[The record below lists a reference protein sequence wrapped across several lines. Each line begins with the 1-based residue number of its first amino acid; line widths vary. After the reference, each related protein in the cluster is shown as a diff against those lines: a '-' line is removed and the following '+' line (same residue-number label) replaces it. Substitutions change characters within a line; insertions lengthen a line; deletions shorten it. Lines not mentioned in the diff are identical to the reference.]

1 MLAKQAIPRNIIEQ
15 LKRICGEEGVS
26 YREQDR
32 ISYARD
38 CSTSS
43 LLLIHDHLVPTPP
56 DVIVWPRNTQEVSRV
71 LKLAHEKHIPLVPYG
86 AGSGV
91 CGAAIPL
98 KAGIVLDLKK
108 LDQIL
113 KIDATTLTA
122 RVQCGIIG
130 EILERKLQYAGY
142 TLGHFPSSIYSA
154 TLGGYL
160 ACRSAGQ
167 LSTKYG
173 KIEDMVR
180 AFTVCLPDGRI
191 VEVTDA
197 STNLLDLWVG
207 SEGTLGIIT
216 EASLAIHPKA
226 EQESYAGVQFPSVE
240 MGLKAIRTFMQSD
253 LRPAIVRLY
262 DPLDSLIFSTHG
274 NHNTSAQKKDWPLS
288 SSLKTLAKQ
297 MKAGAIRTVLS
308 QSKWVN
314 YLIDS
319 SLSKTLLILGF
330 EGASWKVK
338 AEMKAVLKIC
348 EEKKGKYLGEEPGK
362 QWLSRR
368 YSMGYKLSP
377 LIEDDCFADTME
389 VAAPWNKL
397 EGLYAAVRKAISPHA
412 LVMAHFSH
420 VYSDGGSIYFT
431 FAGHRSN
438 TDQNLKLH
446 RLIWDKALEACL
458 AAGGT
463 TSHHHGVGFLKAKS
477 FVKELGPLHE
487 WLKKSKTVFDPHHI
501 LNPGKLGL

>member
-1 MLAKQAIPRNIIEQ
+1 MLSKQAIPRNIVEQ

-26 YREQDR
+26 YTEQDR

-43 LLLIHDHLVPTPP
+43 LLLIHDHVVPTPP
-56 DVIVWPRNTQEVSRV
+56 DVVVWPRNTQEVSRV

-113 KIDATTLTA
+113 KIDSATLTA
-122 RVQCGIIG
+122 RIQCGIIG

-180 AFTVCLPDGRI
+180 SFTVCLPDGRI
-191 VEVTDA
+191 VEVNDA
-197 STNLLDLWVG
+197 TTNLLDLWVG

-216 EASLAIHPKA
+216 EATLAIHPKA
-226 EQESYAGVQFPSVE
+226 EEERYAGVQFPSVQA
-240 MGLKAIRTFMQSD
+240 GLLAIRSFMQSG

-262 DPLDSLIFSTHG
+262 DPLDSLMFSSHG
-274 NHNTSAQKKDWPLS
+274 GGEKHKKDWPLVS
-288 SSLKTLAKQ
+288 AIKPLVKQ
-297 MKAGAIRTVLS
+297 IKIGAIRAILS
-308 QSKWVN
+308 QSKWAN
-314 YLIDS
+314 YLIDT

-330 EGASWKVK
+330 EGAAWKVG
-338 AEMKAVLKIC
+338 AEVREVLEIC
-348 EEKKGKYLGEEPGK
+348 EAKQGKYLGEEPGK
-362 QWLSRR
+362 QWVKRR
-368 YSMGYKLSP
+368 YAMGYKLSP

-420 VYSDGGSIYFT
+420 VYADGGSIYFT
-431 FAGHRSN
+431 FAGHSSN
-438 TDQNLKLH
+438 TEKNLKLH

-458 AAGGT
+458 EAGGT

-477 FVKELGPLHE
+477 FVRELGPLHT
-487 WLKKSKTVFDPHHI
+487 WLRKSKEVFDPHGI